1 MLNQRRRSGNCDWTI
16 VVALSARAANLT
28 SVWRKCRAHSPYQ
41 HSRAISTAEE
51 LPDHQKSS
59 LLQSVQIGF
68 GKMKRMA
75 PLTIEERIEG
85 PDRMVLLRGS
95 ADILCLSAIQAL
107 FGRYSK
113 EKIRLLLVDLSA
125 TEFINSPVWAVVTLY
140 ARKKAGECRVAIV
153 GMPDRIKGSFEMM
166 GLHKE
171 LETFPTA
178 EIARR
183 ELGF

>member
-1 MLNQRRRSGNCDWTI
+1 MLNQRLRSGSYDWT
-16 VVALSARAANLT
+16 VPLPRSAGEF
-28 SVWRKCRAHSPYQ
+28 SVTKKPRFQR
-41 HSRAISTAEE
+41 TM
-51 LPDHQKSS
+51 
-59 LLQSVQIGF
+59 QIGF
-68 GKMKRMA
+68 GKMKRLA

-85 PDRMVLLRGS
+85 PDRVVLLRGS
-95 ADILCLSAIQAL
+95 ADILCLSPIQDL

>member
-1 MLNQRRRSGNCDWTI
+1 MNEVSPNHRVGDPSAGGSPCQRWDS
-16 VVALSARAANLT
+16 NLP
-28 SVWRKCRAHSPYQ
+28 SVWRNRRAVSIG
-41 HSRAISTAEE
+41 RGI
-51 LPDHQKSS
+51 LGHQKSS

-85 PDRMVLLRGS
+85 PDRLVLLRGS
-95 ADILCLSAIQAL
+95 ADILCLSAIQGL

-113 EKIRLLLVDLSA
+113 ERIRLLLVDLSA

-140 ARKKAGECRVAIV
+140 ARKKMGECRVAIV

-171 LETFPTA
+171 LETYPTA

-183 ELGF
+183 ELGL